1 MRTHPLTPL
10 ALLGAALLSACG
22 GGAGD
27 EAPSGPPPDALDVV
41 VVLLDTLRADALSIY
56 GAEREVAPF
65 LAGMARQGTVFER
78 VWSTS
83 TWTAPA
89 TASVLT
95 GCYPDRHGVTRGFL
109 AHFREAD
116 EGALDEGDVEQ
127 IELHAISTQAATLA
141 ERFQRL
147 GYATYG
153 MAANINIGDEMEFD
167 RGFDRF
173 ERHHGETAKEL
184 RQRLL
189 DWKEELGGERPSFL
203 YLHFNDVHEPY
214 HLRPRFFAPPTDLE
228 DDVQRAYAQYLSEVG
243 YVDSFLA
250 RLAGELNW
258 SEDTLLVVVADHGE
272 EFMDHGQMAHEFTLF
287 SELSQVPMIVYGPSL
302 GVQAGRFPENV
313 SVVDL
318 APTLFELVGLPEEEF
333 DGRSLAAICQR
344 RDKTPTVDESNAWAE
359 RPLYLHRF
367 ERGKH
372 LWGVVIGRWKLIQNY
387 DGRVALFDLVED
399 PRETRNLREAEPARV
414 ERLLEL
420 LDEHRER
427 GVNAESRRV
436 DVTIDQAMLDRL
448 KTLGYVK

>member
-1 MRTHPLTPL
+1 MRIRPLTPL
-10 ALLGAALLSACG
+10 ALLGALLCACG
-22 GGAGD
+22 GDPAEETPALAD
-27 EAPSGPPPDALDVV
+27 ANAPDVV

-78 VWSTS
+78 AWSTS

-116 EGALDEGDVEQ
+116 GGQVGEQDLEQ

-147 GYATYG
+147 GYATFG

-167 RGFDRF
+167 RGFERF

-214 HLRPRFFAPPTDLE
+214 HLRPRFFAPPTDTE
-228 DDVQRAYAQYLSEVG
+228 DEVQRAYAQYLSEVG

-258 SEDTLLVVVADHGE
+258 GEDTLLVVVADHGE

-287 SELSQVPMIVYGPSL
+287 SELSQVPMVVYGPSL

-318 APTLFELVGLPEEEF
+318 APTLFELVGLPQEEF
-333 DGRSLAAICQR
+333 DGRSLAEVCMR
-344 RDKTPTVDESNAWAE
+344 RDKTPTADERNAWAE
-359 RPLYLHRF
+359 RPLFMHRF
-367 ERGKH
+367 ERGRH
-372 LWGVVIGRWKLIQNY
+372 LWGVVIGRWKLIQNF
-387 DGRVALFDLVED
+387 DGRLALFDLVED
-399 PRETRNLREAEPARV
+399 PRETRNLREVEAERC

-420 LDEHRER
+420 LDEHRGR
-427 GVNAESRRV
+427 GVQAESRRA
-436 DVTIDQAMLDRL
+436 DVTIDQDLLDRL
-448 KTLGYVK
+448 KSLGYVK